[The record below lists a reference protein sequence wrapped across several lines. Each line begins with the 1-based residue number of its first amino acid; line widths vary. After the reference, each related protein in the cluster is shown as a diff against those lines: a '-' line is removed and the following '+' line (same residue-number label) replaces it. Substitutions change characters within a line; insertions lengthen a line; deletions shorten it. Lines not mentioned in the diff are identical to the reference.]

1 MLGKFYDFH
10 VLIIPKIFRAVGK
23 HDDAFWLKGL
33 DCTRVVGNQDDS
45 AGVGAQC
52 VEDLFAGDRV
62 KVVGGLVEKQ
72 DVRAGGHQGGQCEAG
87 LFTAG
92 ECSCWLVELFAG
104 EHEGAKEAA
113 EALLV
118 GVGAGFDGVL
128 PDGFVGVDGV
138 VFLGEVADFEAVSGD
153 DAAFAVG
160 AFDAGEEFE
169 QGGFTCTVES
179 EDDYAGAFVDG

>member
-1 MLGKFYDFH
+1 M
-10 VLIIPKIFRAVGK
+10 R
-23 HDDAFWLKGL
+23 
-33 DCTRVVGNQDDS
+33 
-45 AGVGAQC
+45 
-52 VEDLFAGDRV
+52 
-62 KVVGGLVEKQ
+62 GGF
-72 DVRAGGHQGGQCEAG
+72 
-87 LFTAG
+87 FTAG

-104 EHEGAKEAA
+104 EHEGSEEAA

-160 AFDAGEEFE
+160 AFHTGEEFE